1 MLAKVIVHGA
11 NRSQTIAKASQALA
25 DFVVLGCRTNAGFL
39 RRLLADPDF
48 AAGHLHTG
56 LIADKPELAHD
67 APLDERTTARLL
79 AVAALSLRPV
89 RDAADAVPALHAALG
104 TWRN

>member
-11 NRSQTIAKASQALA
+11 NRAQTIAKASQALS

-39 RRLLADPDF
+39 KRVLADPDF

-56 LIADKPELAHD
+56 LIADKPDLAQD
-67 APLDERTTARLL
+67 PPMDERTTARLL
-79 AVAALSLRPV
+79 AAGALSLRPV
-89 RDAADAVPALHAALG
+89 RHAADAVPALHAALG
-104 TWRN
+104 AWRN